1 MENHD
6 SQRQRLQKKKKI
18 GIEISWG
25 KMDFRRDFDNI
36 KMWPEMSKYFAQ
48 WTNLISFSFNFTTC
62 LYSIFYILWLLW
74 QIKPD

>member
-1 MENHD
+1 
-6 SQRQRLQKKKKI
+6 
-18 GIEISWG
+18 
-25 KMDFRRDFDNI
+25 MDFRRDFDNI